1 MKLLEVVS
9 MGKQAGNN
17 SESKIVGTISN
28 KMMKMSKKER
38 LANRVKR
45 LSNLSQGEIDIMKK
59 YGTYDEV
66 MSGIV
71 LNSQLSKN

>member
-1 MKLLEVVS
+1 
-9 MGKQAGNN
+9 
-17 SESKIVGTISN
+17 
-28 KMMKMSKKER
+28 MMKMSKKER
-38 LANRVKR
+38 VANRVKR